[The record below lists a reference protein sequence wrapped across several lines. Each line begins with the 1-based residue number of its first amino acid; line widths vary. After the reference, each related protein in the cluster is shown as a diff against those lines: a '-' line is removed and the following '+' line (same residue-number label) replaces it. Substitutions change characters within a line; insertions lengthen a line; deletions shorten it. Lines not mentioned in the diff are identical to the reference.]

1 MKERKTININDF
13 QLHILFDDVE
23 QEGFQILLNNSF
35 CVTCKEERPLTNIQE
50 ILLNDLND
58 IMVEGTCPVCGGKI
72 GRYMEY
78 GENKTFFKKAE
89 LFRKQ
94 IE

>member
-1 MKERKTININDF
+1 MKQRKTIKINDF
-13 QLHILFDDVE
+13 QLHILLDAVE

-35 CVTCKEERPLTNIQE
+35 CVKCKEERPLTNIQE

-58 IMVEGTCPVCGGKI
+58 IMVEGSCPVCGGKM
-72 GRYMEY
+72 GRYMEF
-78 GENKTFFKKAE
+78 GENQSFFEKAD